1 MNHSTVPSCWSGSK
15 SVSASIQSGQKM
27 VSTAKTPQKRG
38 SGRIQATRGGAG
50 SPVSLARAFVSRLRV
65 SMIVTGAA
73 RRYRRDPTT
82 LFNAALKVPEFETRK
97 R

>member
-1 MNHSTVPSCWSGSK
+1 MLVRIE
-15 SVSASIQSGQKM
+15 VRSASIQSGQKM

-38 SGRIQATRGGAG
+38 IVGSKQLGGGAG
-50 SPVSLARAFVSRLRV
+50 SPVSLARAFVSQLRV

-82 LFNAALKVPEFETRK
+82 LFNAALKVPEFELRK